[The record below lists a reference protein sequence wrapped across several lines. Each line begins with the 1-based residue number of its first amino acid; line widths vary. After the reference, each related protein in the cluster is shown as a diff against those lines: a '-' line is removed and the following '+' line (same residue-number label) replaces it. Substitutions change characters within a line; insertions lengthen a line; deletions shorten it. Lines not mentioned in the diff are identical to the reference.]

1 MENIKHLHTLKWLS
15 QRSGMSVSV
24 LHKYIRNNKLVA
36 YKLDNTLFLVSD
48 EELPKFLI
56 DKINEQEKINQ

>member
-1 MENIKHLHTLKWLS
+1 MGNIEHLHTLKWLS
-15 QRSGMSVSV
+15 QRSGMSISA

-36 YKLDNTLFLVSD
+36 YKLDSTLFLVSD